1 MEVMM
6 MAKRGLMIIMA
17 SIAAEK
23 EEAFNRWYNEDHLPK
38 VLERMPGVL
47 SGRRYKIMDGEEQY
61 QFMAMYEFES
71 YEALEAATKTEQGKQ
86 LVREYDEAFGKG
98 GRHHI
103 RAIELKSLLVG

>member
-1 MEVMM
+1 MGVRVMS
-6 MAKRGLMIIMA
+6 KRGLMIIMA

-47 SGRRYKIMDGEEQY
+47 SGRRYKIMEGEEKY
-61 QFMAMYEFES
+61 RFMAIYEFES
-71 YEALEAATKTEQGKQ
+71 YQALEAATNSEQAKQ
-86 LVREYDEAFGKG
+86 LVREYDEAFGRG

-103 RAIELKSLLVG
+103 RAVEIKSLFVG

>member
-1 MEVMM
+1 MEG
-6 MAKRGLMIIMA
+6 MAMKKRGLLIVMA
-17 SIAAEK
+17 SVAAEE

-98 GRHHI
+98 GRHH
-103 RAIELKSLLVG
+103 

>member
-1 MEVMM
+1 MS
-6 MAKRGLMIIMA
+6 KRGLLIIMA

-23 EEAFNRWYNEDHLPK
+23 EEVFNRWYNEDHLPK

-47 SGRRYKIMDGEEQY
+47 SGRRYKIMEGEENY

-71 YEALEAATKTEQGKQ
+71 YEALEAATKTKQAQQ
-86 LVREYDEAFGKG
+86 LVREYDETFGKG
-98 GRHHI
+98 GRHRI